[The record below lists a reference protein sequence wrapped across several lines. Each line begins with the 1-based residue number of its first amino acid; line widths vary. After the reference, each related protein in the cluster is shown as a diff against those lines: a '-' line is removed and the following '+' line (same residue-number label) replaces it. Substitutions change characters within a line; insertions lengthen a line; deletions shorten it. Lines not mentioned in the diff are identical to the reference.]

1 MTTSQRRERSRLF
14 WGVLLVTAG
23 VALLLD
29 PFVDSIHITVG
40 RLWPL
45 FFIVLGFAKMVE
57 GHGRRKTGGLWLVVL
72 GGWLLLNTLSDWRYD
87 LTWPV
92 LIMFLGMRLIW
103 TSFRGHR
110 ELGDGTETVH
120 VD

>member
-1 MTTSQRRERSRLF
+1 MTTSQRKKRSRLF

-45 FFIVLGFAKMVE
+45 FFIALGLSKMVD
-57 GHGRRKTGGLWLVVL
+57 GQGRRSTGGLLARRARWVAAAEHIV
-72 GGWLLLNTLSDWRYD
+72 
-87 LTWPV
+87 
-92 LIMFLGMRLIW
+92 RLEI
-103 TSFRGHR
+103 
-110 ELGDGTETVH
+110 
-120 VD
+120 